1 METVLSNSNR
11 AGKRTQRASV
21 VKQYMSAL
29 PGTTISQY
37 TKMKIYKSNQRRPK
51 SISKNQ
57 VKKVIKDFC
66 ESTSLHGYS
75 YLNIA
80 NSTVS
85 KLIWTLI
92 ILAMTGLGSYFF
104 VKNTNDY
111 INARLVT
118 NIETSSA
125 NLSVSNK

>member
-1 METVLSNSNR
+1 
-11 AGKRTQRASV
+11 
-21 VKQYMSAL
+21 
-29 PGTTISQY
+29 
-37 TKMKIYKSNQRRPK
+37 MKIYKSNQRRPK
-51 SISKNQ
+51 SISKNH
-57 VKKVIKDFC
+57 VKKVIQDFC

-92 ILAMTGLGSYFF
+92 ILAMTGLGGYFF
-104 VKNTNDY
+104 VKNTYDY
-111 INARLVT
+111 TNARLVT

-125 NLSVSNK
+125 NLSVSNKYVYCS

>member
-1 METVLSNSNR
+1 MKIYNSNR
-11 AGKRTQRASV
+11 K
-21 VKQYMSAL
+21 
-29 PGTTISQY
+29 
-37 TKMKIYKSNQRRPK
+37 RPK

-57 VKKVIKDFC
+57 VKKVIQDFC

-85 KLIWTLI
+85 KLIWLLI
-92 ILAMTGLGSYFF
+92 ILAMTGLGGYFF

-125 NLSVSNK
+125 NLSVSNKYVYHS

>member
-1 METVLSNSNR
+1 
-11 AGKRTQRASV
+11 
-21 VKQYMSAL
+21 
-29 PGTTISQY
+29 
-37 TKMKIYKSNQRRPK
+37 MKSYKSNQRRPK
-51 SISKNQ
+51 SISKNH
-57 VKKVIKDFC
+57 VKKVIQDFC

-125 NLSVSNK
+125 NLSVSNKGREEILLFYFDLKILLFYQEIILF